1 MSEVERAHEEGRHVA
16 LLRAVNVGGRNRIAM
31 ADLRE
36 LLEGLG
42 YGEVRTHLQSGN
54 AVFTAAAAPSPEQLA
69 REIEGALAAEIGLA
83 AKVLVRTRP
92 ELARAIAAN
101 PLLDVAEDH
110 ARLLVTFLSHVPDPE
125 ALTAL
130 TPAEFEPDVFAF
142 GEREIYTWYP
152 QGVRA
157 TKLSNAFW
165 ERRLGVVASAR
176 NWNTVTRLLELM
188 DGP

>member
-1 MSEVERAHEEGRHVA
+1 VATNTGHVA
-16 LLRAVNVGGRNRIAM
+16 LLRAVNVGGHNRIAM

-42 YGEVRTHLQSGN
+42 YGGVRTHLQSGN
-54 AVFTAAAAPSPEQLA
+54 AVFTAPGVSSAERLA
-69 REIEGALAAEIGLA
+69 GEIEGALAEEVGLTV
-83 AKVLVRTRP
+83 KVLVRTRS

-110 ARLLVTFLSHVPDPE
+110 ARLLVTFLSHAPDPE
-125 ALTAL
+125 ALAAL
-130 TPAEFEPDVFAF
+130 APAEFEPDVFAV
-142 GEREIYTWYP
+142 GEREIYAWYP
-152 QGVRA
+152 EGSRA

-176 NWNTVTRLLELM
+176 NWKTVTRLLELM
-188 DGP
+188 DE